1 MHAWKFLL
9 KVKLSYNLFSYKNNQ
24 NQTEHLSQNQDSFL
38 VKLSRL
44 KFKCFYWSKRYN
56 LESQSETFD
65 RCSLVFRLMAIDATS
80 INPTQLHCIA
90 ISFPKGYSVISFN
103 YEPNAIHFQNQ
114 SIVDFRNFLRKDE
127 TDCMMLL
134 EAL

>member
-65 RCSLVFRLMAIDATS
+65 RCSLVFRLMRHESCQSTQHLS
-80 INPTQLHCIA
+80 IQHNFIA
-90 ISFPKGYSVISFN
+90 LQAAFQRVTPSFHLIMNLMQFISKTNLSWIFVIF
-103 YEPNAIHFQNQ
+103 
-114 SIVDFRNFLRKDE
+114 
-127 TDCMMLL
+127 
-134 EAL
+134 